1 MLNEIFLEEKDCVI
15 KETNEKVRYIAL
27 MWRVGSQIIQLKPV
41 FKADKGTIR
50 TLADTGLIEYKKLKS
65 NKE

>member
-15 KETNEKVRYIAL
+15 KETNEKVGYIAL

>member
-50 TLADTGLIEYKKLKS
+50 TLADTGLIEYKTLKS

>member
-41 FKADKGTIR
+41 FKADKGIIR

>member
-15 KETNEKVRYIAL
+15 KQTNEKVRYIAL
-27 MWRVGSQIIQLKPV
+27 MWRVGSQIVQLKPV

>member
-15 KETNEKVRYIAL
+15 KATNEKVRYIAL